1 MLDAI
6 GVDRPVTLEIDQTT
20 PLGHAEVRSIGDTIR
35 LFVESGALEDPRRI
49 RKLSVSGAAT
59 VLGRLL
65 FRVRDRL
72 DPAFGEPPADDDIS
86 LDVSAAW
93 DVYCAGRL
101 VRLGYTHFEDRQR
114 RLYQFRTRHGFT
126 DTPTPASTRSGTA
139 TASRGPT
146 SSACLMRPGPLRRCE
161 ARRGRADCRGGSGDP
176 GVGLACRG
184 ARPDHRRRVP
194 DRRRCRHRRWPSS
207 ALLGLVLVLAGV
219 ALAVGLVRS
228 LGLPHS
234 DAGRRKG
241 IRLEGPWVLLRAELE
256 EAGSVPPR
264 VLWSLQTVLLGR
276 TEVPPEVGAR
286 IDPEG
291 AERLAARLATGTWPG
306 GARVPV
312 TELSGDDAVIVVGRR
327 SGALGSF
334 ELR

>member
-1 MLDAI
+1 VKLEEVELTAEEAAAI
-6 GVDRPVTLEIDQTT
+6 RASASP
-20 PLGHAEVRSIGDTIR
+20 
-35 LFVESGALEDPRRI
+35 
-49 RKLSVSGAAT
+49 AA
-59 VLGRLL
+59 V
-65 FRVRDRL
+65 
-72 DPAFGEPPADDDIS
+72 
-86 LDVSAAW
+86 
-93 DVYCAGRL
+93 
-101 VRLGYTHFEDRQR
+101 
-114 RLYQFRTRHGFT
+114 
-126 DTPTPASTRSGTA
+126 
-139 TASRGPT
+139 RGPT
-146 SSACLMRPGPLRRCE
+146 IVAGFLI
-161 ARRGRADCRGGSGDP
+161 AA
-176 GVGLACRG
+176 G
-184 ARPDHRRRVP
+184 AGIAVAVQ
-194 DRRRCRHRRWPSS
+194 
-207 ALLGLVLVLAGV
+207 ALLGLVLVIAGV

-291 AERLAARLATGTWPG
+291 AERLAARLSTGTWPG

-327 SGALGSF
+327 SRALGSF